1 MEYVLPYLKLPTT
14 DFVFFNRNSIQ
25 TIDPD
30 SNVERWG
37 NCYVDV
43 HVVDGICVMLSETR
57 ACVMFLFFLI
67 VVSFFLFARLNCMI
81 SDLEKRIVLF
91 QCIFLLYFII
101 ISWYATGIKYATN
114 I

>member
-1 MEYVLPYLKLPTT
+1 
-14 DFVFFNRNSIQ
+14 
-25 TIDPD
+25 
-30 SNVERWG
+30 
-37 NCYVDV
+37 
-43 HVVDGICVMLSETR
+43 MLSETR

-101 ISWYATGIKYATN
+101 IS
-114 I
+114 